1 MPHFLKI
8 NQFCFAYSF
17 YWIPIDPG
25 HRFRFVLKKWPPS
38 SGLGGRHAS
47 ESLAILFRIP
57 WLPCP
62 GLCSISQ
69 VFFWRDE
76 WSIIFINFHIY
87 SSYHHDLILA
97 NCILLMVYFQPSHI
111 IAAWPF
117 IMSSDQF
124 KFVNFA
130 YFYNTSLCY
139 FVK

>member
-62 GLCSISQ
+62 GLCSR
-69 VFFWRDE
+69 VGCNYKE
-76 WSIIFINFHIY
+76 
-87 SSYHHDLILA
+87 
-97 NCILLMVYFQPSHI
+97 LL
-111 IAAWPF
+111 
-117 IMSSDQF
+117 
-124 KFVNFA
+124 
-130 YFYNTSLCY
+130 L
-139 FVK
+139 VKTWVSEYV